1 MATYIMLSRLTE
13 TGAETLKKSPGRIL
27 EVNKELSQ
35 MGVKVLQQYAVLG
48 AYDFVNIVEAP
59 DMATVMKASVVAGVA
74 AAAVA
79 LVSGSSVNSQSRTPN
94 VPRANGKPDLNGL
107 WQAVNTAN
115 WDIQAAQ
122 LKGEA

>member
-13 TGAETLKKSPGRIL
+13 HGAETLKKSPAHIQ

-59 DMATVMKASVVAGVA
+59 DMATVMKASVEMSARGSVRIETLA
-74 AAAVA
+74 ALPIDQFSAAV
-79 LVSGSSVNSQSRTPN
+79 R
-94 VPRANGKPDLNGL
+94 
-107 WQAVNTAN
+107 
-115 WDIQAAQ
+115 
-122 LKGEA
+122 

>member
-59 DMATVMKASVVAGVA
+59 DMATIMKASVEMSARGSVRIETLA
-74 AAAVA
+74 A
-79 LVSGSSVNSQSRTPN
+79 LPIDQ
-94 VPRANGKPDLNGL
+94 
-107 WQAVNTAN
+107 
-115 WDIQAAQ
+115 
-122 LKGEA
+122 